1 MKSKSLQHK
10 QSSVYVCY
18 RVAQRGCCA
27 DSYWRCCCSTAFE
40 ESILVLSQCWSLLGP
55 NHTPIQ
61 PEVKLSLSWARL
73 RIGCFSIQQSRV
85 RPCDHCQASAL
96 QNHRHAAQSHQFNSS
111 ASFNPVCTMLQEAI
125 LFLHYFFSLFLYIF
139 LFPPP
144 EWCLLKAPLHKLP
157 FSVPFL
163 PVYYNWAPTTHQ
175 GLLWKLLRYK
185 QSLSLCYLHERE
197 EMESGEGFRF
207 LLTCSWNGFQLQQQW
222 EGIYLPLSVLL
233 HFVCLDELPFTA
245 CNFFQ
250 RFPEFP
256 LQRTLAK

>member
-1 MKSKSLQHK
+1 MFAMEQPEED
-10 QSSVYVCY
+10 
-18 RVAQRGCCA
+18 VAQTHTGGAAVVQRLKSPFWCCHSA
-27 DSYWRCCCSTAFE
+27 GAF
-40 ESILVLSQCWSLLGP
+40 WGP
-55 NHTPIQ
+55 TTQ
-61 PEVKLSLSWARL
+61 PQVKLSLSWARL
-73 RIGCFSIQQSRV
+73 RIDCFSIQQCRV